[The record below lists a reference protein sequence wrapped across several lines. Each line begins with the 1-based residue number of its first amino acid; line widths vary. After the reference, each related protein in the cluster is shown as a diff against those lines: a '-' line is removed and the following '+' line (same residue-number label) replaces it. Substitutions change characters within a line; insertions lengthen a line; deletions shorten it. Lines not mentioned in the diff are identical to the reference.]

1 MSEVK
6 RLLDEHVMRQA
17 EKRVEDESYEEYL
30 KKQQE
35 EHLRELEEA
44 EKGFRND
51 LIRELRVMNRLKAIE
66 ILETGRINSLGN
78 NYTFLRNIETQWVG
92 EFEPPVEDYPTD
104 PNA

>member
-17 EKRVEDESYEEYL
+17 EKRVEAENYEEYL
-30 KKQQE
+30 RQQNE

-44 EKGFRND
+44 EKGFRHD

-66 ILETGRINSLGN
+66 ILETGRINALGSE
-78 NYTFLRNIETQWVG
+78 YAFLRNIETQWVG
-92 EFEPPVEDYPTD
+92 EAEPPIDME